1 MPLTTKHLSITPGLQ
16 LLAHRAI
23 DSKVSWRGYCNG
35 TLYCL
40 WPFFIQCFVLPTLT
54 EVGFLNAMKLLKWSF
69 LTVPCFF
76 FSHRWTYLRGVIM
89 VLITVASKYVL
100 SIHVWDMFF
109 KIFPLTPSF
118 SRLLQACPGAV
129 RKTVH
134 DAQEHA
140 KALREHRQ
148 LFLLWP
154 PSSQRGGFFRRT
166 GQLPHPLHGEYR
178 VYAAVCMY
186 MKSLVFTVSSK

>member
-1 MPLTTKHLSITPGLQ
+1 MSCEVQNNLTPLLLGETIEQWLQSAFPATICVMLLTTKHLSITPGLQ
-16 LLAHRAI
+16 LLAHCAI

-76 FSHRWTYLRGVIM
+76 LFFFHRWTYLRGVIM

-100 SIHVWDMFF
+100 SVHVWDMFF
-109 KIFPLTPSF
+109 KNVSLNPFLLTASASMPGSSTKNCPRCTRTCKSSTRASAATSPLTP
-118 SRLLQACPGAV
+118 
-129 RKTVH
+129 K
-134 DAQEHA
+134 
-140 KALREHRQ
+140 
-148 LFLLWP
+148 
-154 PSSQRGGFFRRT
+154 
-166 GQLPHPLHGEYR
+166 
-178 VYAAVCMY
+178 
-186 MKSLVFTVSSK
+186 